1 MPRFTIIPPLLGV
14 LLLSGAAFALS
25 PTDQQS
31 DEVRAFDTQLARTSA
46 ADALGYAAL
55 HTAGEALDVRF
66 EVRDGQ
72 PGYLVHVLKND
83 EIITMTIDAST
94 GVVDTPVPLLQT
106 AAPPLIDERAAAAA
120 LRHSNVAFDEAIAAG
135 ERRLRG
141 STIGARLA
149 LRAGRPMV
157 EISVVRDRQLY
168 RTTIDPT
175 LDIEVE
181 GR

>member
-1 MPRFTIIPPLLGV
+1 MPRHTIVPPLLGV

-31 DEVRAFDTQLARTSA
+31 EEFRAFDANVARMSA

-55 HTAGEALDVRF
+55 HVVGEALDVRF
-66 EVRDGQ
+66 ELRDGQ

-94 GVVDTPVPLLQT
+94 GVVDTPVSLLQA
-106 AAPPLIDERAAAAA
+106 AAPSLTDERAAAAA
-120 LRHSNVAFDEAIAAG
+120 LRHSNVVFDEAIATG

-149 LRAGRPMV
+149 LHAGRPIV
-157 EISVVRDRQLY
+157 EVSVLRDRQLY
-168 RTTIDPT
+168 RTAIDPT
-175 LDIEVE
+175 VDIEVG